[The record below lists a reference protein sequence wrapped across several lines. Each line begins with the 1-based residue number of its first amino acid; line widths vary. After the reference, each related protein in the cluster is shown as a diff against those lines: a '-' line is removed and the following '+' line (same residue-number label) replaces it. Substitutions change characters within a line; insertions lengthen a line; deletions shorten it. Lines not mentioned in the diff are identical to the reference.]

1 MLKDYPKLFVGEP
14 EEEAARRLAQKV
26 KHVTEMVSL
35 STAPRPSDMAP
46 ARPCKVTYHSSCHL
60 RAAGVTKA
68 PRQVLSQLPGVEFVE
83 MQDADR
89 CAGGAGTY
97 VLKDYDTSQKIFDR
111 KRRAIEESGAD
122 VVATSC
128 PACMIQLK
136 NGLRG
141 KVSVKHVAELMSDAC
156 EVNAQSGAGTPPHS

>member
-1 MLKDYPKLFVGEP
+1 
-14 EEEAARRLAQKV
+14 
-26 KHVTEMVSL
+26 
-35 STAPRPSDMAP
+35 
-46 ARPCKVTYHSSCHL
+46 
-60 RAAGVTKA
+60 
-68 PRQVLSQLPGVEFVE
+68 

-97 VLKDYDTSQKIFDR
+97 ILKDYETAQKIFRR
-111 KRRAIEESGAD
+111 KLRAIEESGAD

-141 KVSVKHVAELMSDAC
+141 KVGVKHVAELVNESFAADAASRAK
-156 EVNAQSGAGTPPHS
+156 VSPSAS

>member
-1 MLKDYPKLFVGEP
+1 
-14 EEEAARRLAQKV
+14 
-26 KHVTEMVSL
+26 
-35 STAPRPSDMAP
+35 
-46 ARPCKVTYHSSCHL
+46 
-60 RAAGVTKA
+60 
-68 PRQVLSQLPGVEFVE
+68 VE

-97 VLKDYDTSQKIFDR
+97 ILKDYETAQKIFGR
-111 KRRAIEESGAD
+111 KQRAIEESGAD

-141 KVSVKHVAELMSDAC
+141 KVGVKHVAELVNEAFAADAASRAK
-156 EVNAQSGAGTPPHS
+156 VPSSAS

>member
-1 MLKDYPKLFVGEP
+1 
-14 EEEAARRLAQKV
+14 
-26 KHVTEMVSL
+26 
-35 STAPRPSDMAP
+35 
-46 ARPCKVTYHSSCHL
+46 VTYHSSCHL

-156 EVNAQSGAGTPPHS
+156 EVNAQPGEGTPPHS

>member
-1 MLKDYPKLFVGEP
+1 
-14 EEEAARRLAQKV
+14 
-26 KHVTEMVSL
+26 
-35 STAPRPSDMAP
+35 
-46 ARPCKVTYHSSCHL
+46 
-60 RAAGVTKA
+60 
-68 PRQVLSQLPGVEFVE
+68 
-83 MQDADR
+83 
-89 CAGGAGTY
+89 

-141 KVSVKHVAELMSDAC
+141 KVTVKHVAELMSDAC
-156 EVNAQSGAGTPPHS
+156 EVNAQPGAGTPPHS